1 MTMTGGVAET
11 DELAQLLDDVQR
23 TIREN
28 AQFIRKLKDEAVEP
42 ENPEDG
48 DLDKSE
54 ESFEEL

>member
-1 MTMTGGVAET
+1 MTGGVAET